1 MTADASQARTV
12 KAAVAV
18 TPAQGSREQHAHELA
33 SLRSA
38 LAEARGALARAHEE
52 RSAVRRQLDDI
63 AASTIWRATAPLR
76 RGLGNLPAPARLLA
90 RRVAKAAYWALT
102 PWKMPARIRFLRQR
116 RSGPADNAQA
126 AVVDIE
132 LSTQRATI
140 ANSPLFDAAWYA
152 RNYGLPA
159 HVDPLRH
166 YLTIGVSNGNNPGAF
181 FDTKWYLAR
190 NVDVAQGNANPLVH
204 FIEAGAQQGCA
215 PHPRIDI
222 EFYKLEAGIP
232 GLSSLEALYH
242 YIGDG
247 SKRGLLASPRNMR
260 LDRIGHAI
268 GQSVVL
274 DRKTKVTVGIV
285 IFDES
290 KQQVDRI
297 VRSAMLALARCG
309 DVVEGEV
316 RIFDNGG
323 HFDPNDIPRGVIF
336 MPSGQDEGFAVGHS
350 KIMDAAFGGLAD
362 VYIGANPDGGFEP
375 DCIIRLLKMNV
386 AQDDS
391 ALLEAVQFPDEHPK
405 FYHPETLETPWISCA
420 CFLMPRKIWEKVGG
434 FDRNIYLY
442 CDDVDLSWTVQ
453 HLGFG
458 TMTCP
463 VALFHHD
470 ISQRGFQRWRHRES
484 LISGRYLAHKWGS
497 REFRDFAEQRLVEQ
511 GFFGSVDELPPL
523 DAFPT
528 IDGVDRTR
536 DFAHGFRFAAS
547 RW

>member
-1 MTADASQARTV
+1 MTADASQIGAGR
-12 KAAVAV
+12 AAAAV
-18 TPAQGSREQHAHELA
+18 TPAQDLQEQNARELA
-33 SLRSA
+33 NLRAA
-38 LAEARGALARAHEE
+38 LAEARGALARANEE
-52 RSAVRRQLDDI
+52 RSAVRKQLEDI
-63 AASTIWRATAPLR
+63 AASTTWRATAPLR
-76 RGLGNLPAPARLLA
+76 RGVDVLPAPGRLLA
-90 RRVAKAAYWALT
+90 RQVAKAAYWALT

-116 RSGPADNAQA
+116 RPDPAGDAQA
-126 AVVDIE
+126 SVDDAR
-132 LSTQRATI
+132 LATQRAVI
-140 ANSPLFDAAWYA
+140 ANSPLFDAVWYA
-152 RNYGLPA
+152 RNYGLPS
-159 HVDPLRH
+159 HVDPLSH
-166 YLTIGVSNGNNPGAF
+166 YLTVGSGNDPSAF

-190 NVDVAQGNANPLVH
+190 NGDVAQGNANPLVH
-204 FIEAGAQQGCA
+204 FIEAGAHQGCA

-232 GLSSLEALYH
+232 GLSALEALYH

-260 LDRIGHAI
+260 LDRIDRAI
-268 GQSVVL
+268 GRSVVL
-274 DRKTKVTVGIV
+274 DGRTKVTVGIV

-290 KQQVDRI
+290 KQQVGRI
-297 VRSAMLALARCG
+297 ARSAMRALARCG
-309 DVVEGEV
+309 DAVEGEI

-323 HFDPNDIPRGVIF
+323 RFDPNDIPPGVIF
-336 MPSGQDEGFAVGHS
+336 MPSGKDEGFAVGHS
-350 KIMDAAFGGLAD
+350 KIMDAAFGARAD
-362 VYIGANPDGGFEP
+362 VYIGANPDGAFEP
-375 DCIIRLLKMNV
+375 DCIVRLLRMNV
-386 AQDDS
+386 AQDES

-405 FYHPETLETPWISCA
+405 FYHPETLEVPWISCA
-420 CFLMPRKIWEKVGG
+420 CFLMPRRIWEAVGG

-453 HLGFG
+453 HRGFR

-497 REFRDFAEQRLVEQ
+497 REFRDFAERRLVEM
-511 GFFGSVDELPPL
+511 GFFGSVGELPPL

-528 IDGVDRTR
+528 IDGVDRAR
-536 DFAHGFRFAAS
+536 DFTHGFRFGVS